1 MKSKL
6 VVHLCLVAGLV
17 LYAAGCKRE
26 MSLDEVVPAGGAMA
40 GGEIVTIK
48 GSGFKTEG
56 TVIVYFGSRRAPHAY
71 LEGTEKIVVT
81 TPPYDE
87 STLVDVRVID
97 ETGKE
102 VILKKAYMYLK
113 AAKWSPLDAFGSKKK
128 SY

>member
-6 VVHLCLVAGLV
+6 VVHLCIAAGLI
-17 LYAAGCKRE
+17 LYAAGCKQE
-26 MSLDEVVPAGGAMA
+26 MSLNEVVPAGGAMA
-40 GGEIVTIK
+40 GGEIVTIR
-48 GSGFKTEG
+48 GGGFKNEG

-71 LEGTEKIVVT
+71 IEGSDKIVVT
-81 TPPYDE
+81 TPAYAE

-97 ETGKE
+97 ESGRE

-128 SY
+128 PF